1 MVMNGNTQI
10 IEYKNNNNNKKQM
23 INLEE
28 FVNKEVHITLRND
41 EEYVTTIKKYGA
53 HIYSYCFEHPC
64 GQPFTYTQEGIND
77 LSMQRSSLDIVKIEL
92 KQPQKAMTQQLS
104 DATIQKLADALLG
117 EAVKYIET
125 DEEYIETTV
134 SVINRF
140 LIERMGQMD
149 ENLLSDIC
157 IGIFEQIDI
166 VPDNK

>member
-1 MVMNGNTQI
+1 MEDAEEVEEPTP
-10 IEYKNNNNNKKQM
+10 

-28 FVNKEVHITLRND
+28 FVDKEVLITQNNGVVYATTLYRNRD
-41 EEYVTTIKKYGA
+41 VERPYYFNVPGWTYMYNKDGVYNPKCPEYKLNIKE
-53 HIYSYCFEHPC
+53 I
-64 GQPFTYTQEGIND
+64 
-77 LSMQRSSLDIVKIEL
+77 KIQ
-92 KQPQKAMTQQLS
+92 QPQKAMTQQLS

-149 ENLLSDIC
+149 ENLLGDIC
-157 IGIFEQIDI
+157 IGIFEQINI
-166 VPDNK
+166 VTDNK